1 MAEYFANRFR
11 LLSSHKNIWLYTGY
25 KLIIDYSESKR
36 QRKTVFTLL
45 PYANTNVV
53 NDINEYRRLCEN
65 DDKRRMIAE
74 SVDFIVDGRYI
85 DEQRDVS
92 LKYRGSKNQRII
104 NVSESL
110 KQRKVVTIG
119 WNI

>member
-53 NDINEYRRLCEN
+53 NDINEYRMLCEN

-85 DEQRDVS
+85 DSQRDIS
-92 LKYRGSKNQRII
+92 LKWRGSTNQRVIS
-104 NVSESL
+104 VQESL
-110 KQRKVVTIG
+110 KQGKVITLV
-119 WNI
+119 